1 MKFFFI
7 VRRKGLQRNY
17 PKAYEPEKLITEVDC
32 EHFFF
37 QFQKSMVAMGI
48 YFPTPPSVQTCHE
61 FAEL

>member
-32 EHFFF
+32 EHFFSIS
-37 QFQKSMVAMGI
+37 KVDGGDGDL
-48 YFPTPPSVQTCHE
+48 FPHPTFRSNMS
-61 FAEL
+61 